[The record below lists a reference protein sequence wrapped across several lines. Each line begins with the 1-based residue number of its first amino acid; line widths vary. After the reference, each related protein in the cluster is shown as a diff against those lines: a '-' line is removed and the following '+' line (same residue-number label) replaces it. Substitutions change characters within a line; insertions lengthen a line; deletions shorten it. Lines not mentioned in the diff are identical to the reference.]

1 MAVRVDLKDLMDK
14 VSEAA
19 SNNFFLVLLIGVRSD
34 LYGIEKLLLEFE
46 DMVQVDPDEVGGLS
60 KEEVGKDET
69 DVEFEVKVKDAET

>member
-1 MAVRVDLKDLMDK
+1 MAVKVDLKDLIDK

-46 DMVQVDPDEVGGLS
+46 DMVQVEPDEVGGLS

-69 DVEFEVKVKDAET
+69 DVELEVKVKDAET